1 MRSRGVPSI
10 LAAVVLLV
18 LLSGCEQVF
27 TYNVFQSLSRDPA
40 NLSPEQQQAYAEA
53 ALESG
58 DSEAM
63 AEAYAALRDEA
74 LESEDPEL
82 TSLTADLALGAS
94 GVNDVVPELAE
105 QLLSGDSESG
115 DSFESALN
123 EALGGISDTQALED
137 AAALI
142 EKTRENGGTV
152 TEEQYVLGTAA
163 LVAKTAKDAEEE
175 GKSFEDLTASDF
187 QDAQDFASAAE
198 SDLTARG
205 ETSDT
210 LTQLQDYVNT

>member
-1 MRSRGVPSI
+1 MRSQRIPSLVTAVAL
-10 LAAVVLLV
+10 LALIG
-18 LLSGCEQVF
+18 GCEQVF
-27 TYNVFQSLSRDPA
+27 TYNVFQALSRDPA
-40 NLSPEQQQAYAEA
+40 NLSPAQQQAYAEA

-58 DSEAM
+58 DTEAM

-74 LESEDPEL
+74 LESDDPEL

-105 QLLSGDSESG
+105 QFLSGDSESG
-115 DSFESALN
+115 DSFEGALN
-123 EALGGISDTQALED
+123 EALGGISDTQALAD

-142 EKTRENGGTV
+142 EKTRDNGGTV

-163 LVAKTAKDAEEE
+163 LVAKTAKEAEEE
-175 GKSFEDLTASDF
+175 GRSLEDLTATDF

-198 SDLTARG
+198 SDLTERG

-210 LTQLQDYVNT
+210 LALLQDYVNT